1 MHITKALKKPVFVM
15 IMLIFSLS
23 IMATAWA
30 AQPNADDLQGH
41 WAETRLRSWSD
52 QGLLQ
57 GYNGKFNPDRP
68 VTRAELVTLI
78 NRSFEVSEPSSIS
91 FKDLETSHWAYDQ
104 IARAVKAGYID
115 GYNDNTVRPDHT
127 VTREEAAVMVAK
139 LTELVS
145 A

>member
-1 MHITKALKKPVFVM
+1 MHITKALKKPIFVM

-23 IMATAWA
+23 IMTTAWA
-30 AQPNADDLQGH
+30 AQPDADDLQGH

-78 NRSFEVSEPSSIS
+78 NRSLKYPNQAASRLRTWKLLIGLMTKSPEP
-91 FKDLETSHWAYDQ
+91 
-104 IARAVKAGYID
+104 
-115 GYNDNTVRPDHT
+115 
-127 VTREEAAVMVAK
+127 
-139 LTELVS
+139 
-145 A
+145 